1 MKGNNVA
8 KYMNIVNRNSVHKNI
23 KRELINNNNFWINE
37 ELDTVDKSLLNDED
51 LSRLLIKNTLL
62 HIELE
67 E

>member
-37 ELDTVDKSLLNDED
+37 ELDTVDESLLNDENS
-51 LSRLLIKNTLL
+51 SRLLIKNTLL
-62 HIELE
+62 HIEWE